1 MSIFDQIASLGSNF
15 DPIGSY
21 QQGLQFRNQQ
31 ILQQFQMSQ
40 MQNAIKQKEM
50 LGQLGNQLSIAT
62 PEARNGIL
70 ARIALAGDPTG
81 AMDAYKMFNGEAMGG
96 NEYGINPVYGKDAQG
111 NTVLLQL
118 SKAGGVKQV
127 TMPEGVS
134 VSRNLTWRDLG
145 NEDVA
150 FDPTGTPVVVRQKGL
165 APTQTSS
172 YLRSAEQAKATGRG
186 EGEAQAGIEK
196 RKVTAQ
202 STLDLI
208 KEARSI
214 LPKATGSYLGK
225 GRDVVAGAV
234 GESTEGAQI
243 AARLK
248 VIAGNLT
255 MSQPR
260 MEGPQS
266 DRDTMLYREMA
277 GQVGDDTLPAKTRLA
292 ALEQIERLQSKYAGQ
307 NGQTTQPAA
316 NRPPLSSFGAP

>member
-21 QQGLQFRNQQ
+21 QQGLQFRDQQ

-40 MQNAIKQKEM
+40 MQNAIKQKEI
-50 LGQLGNQLSIAT
+50 LGQLTNQLSIAD

-81 AMDAYKMFNGEAMGG
+81 AMDAYKMLNGGAMGG

-145 NEDVA
+145 NEDVG
-150 FDPTGTPVVVRQKGL
+150 FDPTGTAVVVRPKGL
-165 APTQTSS
+165 APSQTAGYLQTS
-172 YLRSAEQAKATGRG
+172 EEAKAAGRG
-186 EGEAQAGIEK
+186 AGEARAAQEK
-196 RKVTAQ
+196 KRVTAQ
-202 STLDLI
+202 STLDLVN
-208 KEARSI
+208 EARQI
-214 LPKATGSYLGK
+214 LPSATGSILGK
-225 GRDVVAGAV
+225 GRDIAAGAV
-234 GESTEGAQI
+234 GESTIGSRAS
-243 AARLK
+243 AKLK
-248 VIAGNLT
+248 VIAGNLM

-266 DRDTMLYREMA
+266 DKDTKLYREMA
-277 GQVGDDTLPAKTRLA
+277 GQIGDETIPVENRVA
-292 ALEQIERLQSKYAGQ
+292 ALDEIERLQRKYADGGASQ
-307 NGQTTQPAA
+307 STAA
-316 NRPPLSSFGAP
+316 PNRPPLSSFGK